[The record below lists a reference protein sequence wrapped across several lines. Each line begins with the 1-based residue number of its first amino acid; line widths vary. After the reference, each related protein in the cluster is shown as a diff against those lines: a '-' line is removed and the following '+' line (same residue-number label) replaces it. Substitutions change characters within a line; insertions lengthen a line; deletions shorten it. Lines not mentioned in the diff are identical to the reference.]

1 MQDNL
6 CELKDS
12 LVLPFSERWL
22 SHSRPLSLISQIHQS
37 RKNALPLE
45 IFIYNYCHFNLWH
58 KTAYGNPPQQLRR
71 NPFLEEVLPQA
82 TRSASIRLRSLT
94 EGLVPSR
101 AQPVR
106 PGWVTLN
113 GSQQDFCLCDSG
125 YLSLICLIASPH
137 RSGKQAQYRQPSI
150 DRPLLWSGPDGCDAP

>member
-45 IFIYNYCHFNLWH
+45 IFRYNYCHFNVWH

-82 TRSASIRLRSLT
+82 TRSASIRLWSLDRRPDAQQST
-94 EGLVPSR
+94 ASQTWLGYTKWISTGLLFMWLWLLELHLPHCYPTQIRQTSPIQA
-101 AQPVR
+101 AQHRQASPVVR
-106 PGWVTLN
+106 P
-113 GSQQDFCLCDSG
+113 
-125 YLSLICLIASPH
+125 
-137 RSGKQAQYRQPSI
+137 R
-150 DRPLLWSGPDGCDAP
+150 

>member
-45 IFIYNYCHFNLWH
+45 IFRYNYCHFNVWH

-82 TRSASIRLRSLT
+82 TRSASIRLWSDRRPDAHQSTASQTWLGYT
-94 EGLVPSR
+94 KWISTGLLFMWLWLLELHLPPCYPTQIRQTSPIQA
-101 AQPVR
+101 AQHTQASPMVR
-106 PGWVTLN
+106 P
-113 GSQQDFCLCDSG
+113 
-125 YLSLICLIASPH
+125 
-137 RSGKQAQYRQPSI
+137 R
-150 DRPLLWSGPDGCDAP
+150 